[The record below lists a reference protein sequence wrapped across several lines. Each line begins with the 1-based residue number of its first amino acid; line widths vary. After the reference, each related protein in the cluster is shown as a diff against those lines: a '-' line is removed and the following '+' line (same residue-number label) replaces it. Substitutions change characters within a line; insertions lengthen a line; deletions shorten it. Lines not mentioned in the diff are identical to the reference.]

1 LGSRSY
7 LYVVPCLAVLT
18 LFAALFS
25 RSVLPLRAQ
34 NSVAA
39 HQNTPQTEFVATPS
53 PERLARGRYIV
64 TAVAHCFGCHGE
76 PDFKNLASQPK
87 PGTEGAGDLPKDESF
102 NDVPI
107 EPVLP
112 HPNLTPDKETGAG
125 TWTDAQFE
133 RAIRHGI
140 GHDGRILTGDMP
152 YAFFRSMTDEDV
164 SSVIVY
170 LRSLPPVHHVLPQRK
185 LSYTPKV
192 DFQPEM
198 EPAIPPNATDQ
209 VKHGWYLVRL
219 AQCNDCHSPYDK
231 DGNVLPGKMFGG
243 GLTMTG
249 PWGNVVSANIT
260 SDPSGIAHYDTAM
273 FIKTIRTGRASGGVR
288 DLSTIMPYSYF
299 RNMTDD
305 DLSAIFA
312 YLRTVTP
319 VCHRLDNSESAVY
332 CPLCRQKHGFGDHN
346 EPPPQIAKDS
356 PK

>member
-1 LGSRSY
+1 
-7 LYVVPCLAVLT
+7 
-18 LFAALFS
+18 
-25 RSVLPLRAQ
+25 
-34 NSVAA
+34 
-39 HQNTPQTEFVATPS
+39 
-53 PERLARGRYIV
+53 
-64 TAVAHCFGCHGE
+64 
-76 PDFKNLASQPK
+76 
-87 PGTEGAGDLPKDESF
+87 
-102 NDVPI
+102 
-107 EPVLP
+107 
-112 HPNLTPDKETGAG
+112 
-125 TWTDAQFE
+125 
-133 RAIRHGI
+133 
-140 GHDGRILTGDMP
+140 
-152 YAFFRSMTDEDV
+152 
-164 SSVIVY
+164 
-170 LRSLPPVHHVLPQRK
+170 
-185 LSYTPKV
+185 
-192 DFQPEM
+192 M